1 MRVRAC
7 GGRGSAKARVR
18 PRAFTADDVADL
30 ELDVGAAGDRAAGAD
45 DFDERRRFVGVVY
58 RQLGDAKRGILL
70 DEADDVA
77 RRGLDHDFLR
87 DEVAAVAMVVE
98 VGEVNIE

>member
-1 MRVRAC
+1 MRARAC
-7 GGRGSAKARVR
+7 AGRGLANARVR
-18 PRAFTADDVADL
+18 PRAFSAGGVADL
-30 ELDVGAAGDRAAGAD
+30 ELDVGAACDGAAGAD
-45 DFDERRRFVGVVY
+45 DFDERRGFVGVVH

-87 DEVAAVAMVVE
+87 DEVAAVAVVVE
-98 VGEVNIE
+98 VGEIDIE